1 MKKCTKSVFLLIQG
15 EFGCFDFFPLLL
27 LADDV
32 EQKDPWCQ
40 ANAHKHFLL
49 SQVQIQVKNTNTDE
63 KIQIQMKNPKYKHD
77 FALSLKLPS
86 GCRALG
92 PVVPVGRSIGAPVG
106 TISSFPFTSNTNVV
120 QRFLIGIQYNNF
132 SFISNTNII
141 KYKESDRVVLSHM
154 LLNKPQLLGCNIL
167 ILFIGYYQHSGQ
179 GGPRRSSKL
188 LKKILLSFTSI
199 KL

>member
-1 MKKCTKSVFLLIQG
+1 MTKYKYR
-15 EFGCFDFFPLLL
+15 C
-27 LADDV
+27 
-32 EQKDPWCQ
+32 
-40 ANAHKHFLL
+40 
-49 SQVQIQVKNTNTDE
+49 
-63 KIQIQMKNPKYKHD
+63 KNPKYKHD

-132 SFISNTNII
+132 SFMSNTNII
-141 KYKESDRVVLSHM
+141 KYKESDRVVLSKR
-154 LLNKPQLLGCNIL
+154 LLNKPQLLGCI
-167 ILFIGYYQHSGQ
+167 FDTVHWKHQHSGQ
-179 GGPRRSSKL
+179 GGPRRKRKL